1 MTLPTIK
8 KILECS
14 PELIIPELVPLE
26 ENPICDLAEGIEIH
40 EPDPILLEPDHVEGV
55 AGEGE
60 AGADVLL
67 VAVFRIHY
75 ILGGSGSADPCL

>member
-1 MTLPTIK
+1 MESEQRCNPGMVPERQALPGGFLYQQTK
-8 KILECS
+8 RLECS

-55 AGEGE
+55 AG
-60 AGADVLL
+60 
-67 VAVFRIHY
+67 
-75 ILGGSGSADPCL
+75 